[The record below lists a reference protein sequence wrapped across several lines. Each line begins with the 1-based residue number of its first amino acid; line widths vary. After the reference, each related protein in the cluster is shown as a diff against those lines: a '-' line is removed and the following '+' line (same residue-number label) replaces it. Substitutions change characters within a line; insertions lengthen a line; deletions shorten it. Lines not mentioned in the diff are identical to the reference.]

1 MNKILL
7 FSLFLIGTMCQA
19 QLKNFAIQLS
29 GNYPIIQSV
38 EETNQL
44 TSLSIPSVSGFQA
57 ILLNVG
63 KLKESYTA
71 KVGFEIGGQFDY
83 LISERFFITSGLTVN
98 YLRFQRKVR
107 ITELSKAP
115 DYLPTPPFKT
125 GSPFGSIIYGAH
137 PQFDANGRLVLDPDP
152 SLLISHP
159 GDLGS
164 TTTFSIQAPITVG
177 TSFFKHKLQVRTGAI
192 FSYLLQSTEVKEK
205 FIAGTMNNRM
215 LSAYTDKNKSDFNEF
230 QAGAT
235 LATTYLIG
243 GNIGVNLTARKFFT
257 PIYDTS
263 RQEAGKAKY
272 NVLSLGLEYRL

>member
-7 FSLFLIGTMCQA
+7 FLLFLIGTTCQA

-44 TSLSIPSVSGFQA
+44 TSGSIPSVSGFQA

-63 KLKESYTA
+63 KLKESYTS

-83 LISERFFITSGLTVN
+83 LIAERFFITSGLTVN

-107 ITELSKAP
+107 ITELSQAA
-115 DYLPTPPFKT
+115 DYLSTSPFNA
-125 GSPFGSIIYGAH
+125 GSPFGSIIYSGH
-137 PQFDANGRLVLDPDP
+137 PQLDTNGRLVLDPEN

-159 GDLGS
+159 DDLGS
-164 TTTFSIQAPITVG
+164 TTILSMQAPIMVG
-177 TSFFKHKLQVRTGAI
+177 ASFCKHKLQVRTGAI

-205 FIAGTMNNRM
+205 FVAGTMNNRM
-215 LSAYTDKNKSDFNEF
+215 LSPYTDKNKSDFNEF

-235 LATTYLIG
+235 LTTTYLIG
-243 GNIGVNLTARKFFT
+243 GNFGVNLTARKFFT
-257 PIYDTS
+257 PIYDNS